1 MTNELAVKGEAA
13 LEHYGIKGMRWGV
26 RKKRS
31 RSAESAEAARIK
43 KKKVFE
49 MSNEELKKVN
59 ARLDLEKKYST
70 LNPSTGAKAKKLIG
84 GMAGSVAKQVVS
96 NAVSQAASNYA
107 KKILGG
113 S

>member
-1 MTNELAVKGEAA
+1 MNKELAEQGQAA
-13 LEHYGIKGMRWGV
+13 LEHYGIKGMKWGV

-59 ARLDLEKKYST
+59 ARLDLEKKYAS
-70 LNPSTGAKAKKLIG
+70 LNPSAGAKAKKLIG
-84 GMAGSVAKQVVS
+84 GMAGGIAKQVVS

>member
-1 MTNELAVKGEAA
+1 MNNELAQQGQKA
-13 LEHYGIKGMRWGV
+13 LEHYGIKGMQWGV

-31 RSAESAEAARIK
+31 RSADSSEAASLK

-59 ARLDLEKKYST
+59 ARLDLEKKYAS
-70 LNPSTGAKAKKLIG
+70 LNPSTTSKVSKLVG

-96 NAVSQAASNYA
+96 NAVSQAATNYA
-107 KKILGG
+107 KKIIGG
-113 S
+113 G